1 MKPVRK
7 AVFPVAGLGT
17 RFLPA
22 TKAMPKEMLPVVD
35 RPLIQHVVDEAR
47 EAGIEHF
54 IFVTGRNKG
63 VIEDHFD
70 RQFELEMTLLERQ
83 KHDGARLP
91 ASRICRSPGTTSFTR
106 QQEPLGLGHAVW
118 CAREL
123 VGNEPF
129 ALLLPDVL
137 VQHERGCLAQ
147 MIDAARELGERA
159 NIIAVEE
166 VPTERID
173 QYGVVGVGERK
184 GKMFSITGM
193 VEKPPREQAPSN
205 LIITGR
211 YILQPEI
218 LELLEKQERGAGGEI
233 QLTDAM
239 IALAQHAA
247 VLRPEVRR
255 PQLRLRLEDRLPRRQ
270 RLLRAGA
277 RGHRARLPLRDQK
290 NPRRD
295 QRRFVGRV
303 LIKSGQC
310 PLQSESD
317 RIAARQRN
325 DAMGQLETSCRV
337 RDDQDQPG
345 RRRHLGA
352 RHSRHE
358 LDAQWH
364 GLPHLWQRPV
374 HTEHRQPP
382 AGRLCDERQTYRPDP

>member
-1 MKPVRK
+1 MKLVRK

-47 EAGIEHF
+47 QAGIEHF

-83 KHDGARLP
+83 KHEALDFLRQELP
-91 ASRICRSPGTTSFTR
+91 HPGTTSFTR

-147 MIDAARELGERA
+147 MIDAAAELGERA
-159 NIIAVEE
+159 NIVAVEE
-166 VPTERID
+166 VPVERID
-173 QYGVVGVGERK
+173 QYGVVGVGARK

-193 VEKPPREQAPSN
+193 VEKPPRDRAPSN
-205 LIITGR
+205 LILTGR

-218 LELLEKQERGAGGEI
+218 IELLEKQERGAGGEI

-239 IALAQHAA
+239 IALARTQPFYGLKFDGRSFDCGSKIGFLAA
-247 VLRPEVRR
+247 NVSYALAR
-255 PQLRLRLEDRLPRRQ
+255 EDIAPGFRSE
-270 RLLRAGA
+270 
-277 RGHRARLPLRDQK
+277 
-290 NPRRD
+290 
-295 QRRFVGRV
+295 
-303 LIKSGQC
+303 IKKILAEINGGS
-310 PLQSESD
+310 
-317 RIAARQRN
+317 
-325 DAMGQLETSCRV
+325 
-337 RDDQDQPG
+337 
-345 RRRHLGA
+345 
-352 RHSRHE
+352 
-358 LDAQWH
+358 
-364 GLPHLWQRPV
+364 
-374 HTEHRQPP
+374 
-382 AGRLCDERQTYRPDP
+382 